1 MIAFGKKEKMENGKL
16 SFLVKR
22 LEKKNKII
30 LKKVESIQQVR
41 T

>member
-1 MIAFGKKEKMENGKL
+1 MIVFGKKEKTENGKL

-30 LKKVESIQQVR
+30 LKKVESIKQVR
-41 T
+41 I